1 MTAIVPATSANVGCA
16 FDCAAI
22 ALNLHL
28 KAEFAASDAPGF
40 QISYTGQNA
49 DRVPLDDSNLVLQS
63 FLRTLKHYGRNASG
77 GHIAI
82 ESEIPVGVGLGS
94 SAAAIVAGILLGTQ
108 HCEVE
113 IDPRIVLR
121 LAVEME
127 GHPDNVTAAYHGG
140 FVVAASVGDP
150 AEVLAAK
157 APVPGELD
165 FIVVTPNVPIPTSEA
180 RAILPK
186 MYSRADIVSNLQ
198 RALLLA
204 AQCFSGK
211 FDLTQELFRDR
222 LHQPYRSRLIPG
234 LGACLDVQHPG
245 LVGVFV
251 SGAGSSVLAI
261 ARQGAEEI
269 AELLADTFRRE
280 GVESEKRLLKADNR
294 GALLTTRAAGTPGAD
309 PVSGGKHDAK
319 HRKELIGKT
328 ES

>member
-1 MTAIVPATSANVGCA
+1 MVVVPATSANVGCA

-28 KAEFAASDAPGF
+28 KVEFAASDSGGF
-40 QISYTGQNA
+40 RISYKGQNA

-63 FLRTLKHYGRNASG
+63 FLRTLKHFERSASG
-77 GHIAI
+77 GHFAI
-82 ESEIPVGVGLGS
+82 ESDIPVGVGLGS
-94 SAAAIVAGILLGTQ
+94 SAAAIVAGILLGTH
-108 HCEVE
+108 HCEKE
-113 IDPRIVLR
+113 IDPRVVLR
-121 LAVEME
+121 LAMEME
-127 GHPDNVTAAYHGG
+127 GHPDNVTAAFLGG

-150 AEVLAAK
+150 AEVLACK
-157 APVPGELD
+157 APVPSELD

-186 MYSRADIVSNLQ
+186 MYSRADTVSNLQ

-211 FDLTQELFRDR
+211 FELTQEIFRDR

-261 ARQGAEEI
+261 ARQGGDDI
-269 AELLADTFRRE
+269 AELLVETFRRK

-294 GALLTTRAAGTPGAD
+294 GAFLSAGSKGTGGSTRAGGWQHAGNT
-309 PVSGGKHDAK
+309 
-319 HRKELIGKT
+319 RNELIGKAG
-328 ES
+328 S

>member
-28 KAEFAASDAPGF
+28 KAEFAAREAGGYR
-40 QISYTGQNA
+40 ITYAGQNS
-49 DRVPLDDSNLVLQS
+49 DRVPLDDSNLVLLS
-63 FLRTLKHYGRNASG
+63 FLRTLKHYGRVASG
-77 GHIAI
+77 GEFAI

-108 HCEVE
+108 YCEAG
-113 IDPRIVLR
+113 IDPRAVLR
-121 LAVEME
+121 LALEIE
-127 GHPDNVTAAYHGG
+127 GHPDNVTAAFHGG
-140 FVVAASVGDP
+140 FVVAAGAGDP
-150 AEVLAAK
+150 AEVLSCK
-157 APVPGELD
+157 APVPAELD

-186 MYSRADIVSNLQ
+186 MYSRADVVNNLQ

-204 AQCFSGK
+204 AQCFSGQ
-211 FDLTQELFRDR
+211 FDLTQEIFRDR

-234 LGACLDVQHPG
+234 LGACLEVQHPG

-269 AELLADTFRRE
+269 AELLVDTFRRK
-280 GVESEKRLLKADNR
+280 GVEAEKRLLKADNR
-294 GALLTTRAAGTPGAD
+294 GAFLTVEAVDAAE
-309 PVSGGKHDAK
+309 GKEIGEK
-319 HRKELIGKT
+319 REKELIRNKGF
-328 ES
+328 